1 MFHLFFQAT
10 KQLLQTQTQTYDL
23 DKEIQLYLHK
33 PAQTLE
39 RDPLLYWKEETR
51 LPKLKKLAARYLEI
65 PAGSVF
71 TEQIFSEGGNI
82 VKPTRTSLT
91 SENVQ
96 KLIFL
101 KKVLHVKLLNVLF

>member
-10 KQLLQTQTQTYDL
+10 KQLLQRNQRSPQTQTYDL

-101 KKVLHVKLLNVLF
+101 KKNFTC

>member
-10 KQLLQTQTQTYDL
+10 KQLLQRNQRSPQTQTYDL
-23 DKEIQLYLHK
+23 DKEIQLYLHE

-39 RDPLLYWKEETR
+39 SDLLLYWKEETR
-51 LPKLKKLAARYLEI
+51 FPKLKKLAARYLAI

-71 TEQIFSEGGNI
+71 SEQIFSEAGNI
-82 VKPTRTSLT
+82 EKPTKTSLT

-96 KLIFL
+96 NLIFL
-101 KKVLHVKLLNVLF
+101 KKKITC

>member
-10 KQLLQTQTQTYDL
+10 KQLLQRNQRSPQTQTYDL
-23 DKEIQLYLHK
+23 DKEIQLYLPK

-51 LPKLKKLAARYLEI
+51 LPKLKKLAARYLKI

-71 TEQIFSEGGNI
+71 SKKKISEAGNI
-82 VKPTRTSLT
+82 INSTRTSLT

-101 KKVLHVKLLNVLF
+101 KKNFTC

>member
-1 MFHLFFQAT
+1 MIKLHISFVHLFFQAT
-10 KQLLQTQTQTYDL
+10 KQLLQRNQRSPQTQTYDL

-82 VKPTRTSLT
+82 VKPTRT
-91 SENVQ
+91 
-96 KLIFL
+96 
-101 KKVLHVKLLNVLF
+101 